1 MKRACLLSSQPVLR
15 LSTSASTPRLATSS
29 QPAVGRLRTS
39 NPWPARRV
47 CPPSRA
53 APTRVSSGT
62 SSTRV
67 PRAKAPCSFISSRV
81 KTISAATTAAACR
94 GGGPGRASSRSSTI
108 TASRKMAAARIEP
121 CSALF
126 TRKAIAWLPRPKA
139 TSSQFRLAAA
149 APTPAACS
157 SRKLESPSTTTS
169 SPIVSRWGTPPSRTA
184 ASRWPACSTT
194 PQRVQKRW
202 YVG

>member
-15 LSTSASTPRLATSS
+15 LSTRMSSPRLASSS
-29 QPAVGRLRTS
+29 QRAVGRLRTS
-39 NPWPARRV
+39 KPWPLRV

-67 PRAKAPCSFISSRV
+67 QRAKAPCNFISSNV
-81 KTISAATTAAACR
+81 KASSAPTTAAACR
-94 GGGPGRASSRSSTI
+94 GGGKPGRASSRSITI

-121 CSALF
+121 CRALF

-149 APTPAACS
+149 APTPAAWS

-169 SPIVSRWGTPPSRTA
+169 SPIVSRCGTPPSRTA
-184 ASRWPACSTT
+184 TSRCPVCSTT

-202 YVG
+202 